1 MGLISLIG
9 KHYKDMEAL
18 IILLDRG
25 KMSDYSDTSD
35 FGAALFLAVVT
46 IVGFI
51 LYAIVVRWREKH
63 K

>member
-1 MGLISLIG
+1 
-9 KHYKDMEAL
+9 MEAL